1 MEGKGRNRLV
11 FVQLIQQKSIQVSLL
26 GCFFIAHFVFP
37 SENRISFLIPHAFRF
52 AVISLHLFACSSSS
66 RQGGAEGKERKSFS
80 RKPAHRYAV
89 IASLEF
95 IASLDVGE
103 GRKIKDA
110 RTDDGYRKF
119 LRLQL
124 RFKVTDK
131 VKVKL
136 CRFGYLLKA

>member
-1 MEGKGRNRLV
+1 MW
-11 FVQLIQQKSIQVSLL
+11 KSV
-26 GCFFIAHFVFP
+26 
-37 SENRISFLIPHAFRF
+37 
-52 AVISLHLFACSSSS
+52 
-66 RQGGAEGKERKSFS
+66 S
-80 RKPAHRYAV
+80 RKPVHRYAV